1 VIYSLDPPDERPGW
15 WDEVDLKDLIDP
27 GEKIRRFEDSVTAQ
41 LERYRA
47 TKGSGAGQIAAC

>member
-1 VIYSLDPPDERPGW
+1 
-15 WDEVDLKDLIDP
+15 LIDP

>member
-1 VIYSLDPPDERPGW
+1 MIYSLDPPDERPGW

-47 TKGSGAGQIAAC
+47 TN